1 MKHRNLT
8 IFILLFGFMTLQ
20 AEEKTF
26 TILHTSDEHSAF
38 LPLPFIDYHPDK
50 ENPSIGGFARLATV
64 IQQIKS
70 EKLKQQEPVLIFSS
84 GDNIGG
90 SPFSWLILKKYV
102 AEVEMLN
109 DMGYHATT
117 IGNHEF
123 DYGPDILAEYYLEA
137 GYGGDENKMSILS
150 SNLKIPSDHLL
161 SQIKL
166 KENEI
171 YELPNGLKIGAFGL
185 IGEGAF
191 KLATDAPP
199 IEYLS
204 DIEAAKEQVAYL
216 KSQNVD
222 VIVAITHS
230 GDQDDIALAQKV
242 DGIDIILGGHYHIKT
257 EEPIFVNNTYIFHP
271 SYFVKYLGKY
281 EFSFDTKTSKLNF
294 NNRNNSLIQL
304 TSEIAEDSLIAF
316 KVNSY
321 ISLLNEIVVNATDS
335 TLYDIEQVVLN
346 SSFNMKR
353 EAFKEYG
360 LGNFIVDAMKIMGEK
375 VTEKPVDFAFQANG
389 TIRSD
394 IIPGAMPWSKNQIS
408 FFDLAAVVPLGMGNN
423 DFPGYPLV
431 SIYAT
436 EEEVINAVQ
445 ITSMLHQIY
454 GDIFFLQ
461 FAGLKYAYD
470 PGKAFWMKVPIIDLP
485 IPANKAVLS
494 IEKYSG
500 EGIQNTD
507 EYEPMYKENEN
518 LYHVVTDYYIASFL
532 PMVGEI
538 LPQLKI
544 VLKDEDGNPYEKL
557 DDAIIYKDGKEYKV
571 WQSAIEYA
579 LMLDSKDG
587 LDTYYQNAQDRIT
600 KQEGIP
606 LYVWTYIAL
615 AILLLLIVFGITKL
629 VRKLKSAKS

>member
-1 MKHRNLT
+1 
-8 IFILLFGFMTLQ
+8 MTLQ